1 MTGRVVGS
9 IVLTASTGM
18 AELGGVRLEQWF
30 RQNGAEVSVEN
41 EKRRSPGR
49 EERF

>member
-9 IVLTASTGM
+9 IVLTTSTETI
-18 AELGGVRLEQWF
+18 ELDGARLEQWF